1 MKRLTLS
8 NMKYATIVIA
18 ILFLHSCQK
27 ENTEVKNQN
36 NDSVLVNEQKE
47 NQALGET
54 VAVSMKDS
62 VINNAP
68 KTKEVLE
75 KGVMREENDRV
86 IIRIADG
93 ERLPFTI
100 GEKFTEAHD
109 KLILKI
115 TNFNKPTISATI
127 KVKDK
132 NQNIRFNQIKMPSGA
147 MYGPFSKDLKYDVE
161 GKGEVWLIIG
171 KNNMADGNTSGDFS
185 VTVE

>member
-1 MKRLTLS
+1 
-8 NMKYATIVIA
+8 MKYATIVIA

-27 ENTEVKNQN
+27 EKTEVKNQN

-115 TNFNKPTISATI
+115 TNFNNY
-127 KVKDK
+127 V
-132 NQNIRFNQIKMPSGA
+132 
-147 MYGPFSKDLKYDVE
+147 
-161 GKGEVWLIIG
+161 IIHG
-171 KNNMADGNTSGDFS
+171 L
-185 VTVE
+185 